1 MKGETNMKKLTALF
15 LALTLLVGCLP
26 LAFAEGATR
35 TCTDST
41 GRTIELPV
49 QIDRIAV
56 SGALAKMIVFAIAPD
71 KMVGVPTP
79 WDAAELPFVPKQYR
93 DMTIIGQLYGDTDPK
108 SDNKAKVYTIVQE
121 LAAEFRAAHG
131 SLICREI
138 LGFMKNQETDPAH
151 PSERNEEFY
160 KKRPCAHVCAA
171 TASLLETYLKA
182 HGRM

>member
-1 MKGETNMKKLTALF
+1 MTPSIPTTPKGEKARELF
-15 LALTLLVGCLP
+15 VAGYNCSQSVAG
-26 LAFAEGATR
+26 AFAEEIGLPLDTVLKLAQPFGGGM
-35 TCTDST
+35 
-41 GRTIELPV
+41 GRMREVCGTF
-49 QIDRIAV
+49 
-56 SGALAKMIVFAIAPD
+56 SGAL
-71 KMVGVPTP
+71 
-79 WDAAELPFVPKQYR
+79 FV
-93 DMTIIGQLYGDTDPK
+93 IGQLYGDTDPK

-171 TASLLETYLKA
+171 TASLLEAYLKT